1 MKIWDNPMRSVIGD
15 RVQQGAKMEPH
26 QERVVEEK
34 KELDA
39 KLRKLDEFMETA
51 FFEELDDTEKYLL
64 RKQAQYMQSYSDTL
78 RDRIELFK

>member
-1 MKIWDNPMRSVIGD
+1 
-15 RVQQGAKMEPH
+15 MEPH

>member
-1 MKIWDNPMRSVIGD
+1 
-15 RVQQGAKMEPH
+15 MEPH

-34 KELDA
+34 KALDL
-39 KLRKLDEFMETA
+39 KLSM
-51 FFEELDDTEKYLL
+51 LDDFLDSESFVNLDGTEQYLL